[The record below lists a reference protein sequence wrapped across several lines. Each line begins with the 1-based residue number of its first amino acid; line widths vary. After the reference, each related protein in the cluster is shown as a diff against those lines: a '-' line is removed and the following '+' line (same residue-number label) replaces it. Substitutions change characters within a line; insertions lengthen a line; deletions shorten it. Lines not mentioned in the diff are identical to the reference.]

1 MATFASYTSLGPTD
15 KSKVS
20 SALQSII
27 LAGAGARDRVPLI
40 QVLLDDVADGRG
52 RIGQKETGQALLA
65 AKVLAR
71 VPEGAQVFGQTKN
84 LRAFL
89 KVIKSVSLPADAQTE
104 AMRCVA
110 NALLLVPSA
119 REEWISI
126 GGADACIDIL
136 DRDSYG
142 PETYFPAARI
152 VYLITVARTPYIL
165 KMVDQYRI
173 VDTLSRRL
181 ESIFDNFPI
190 SQPWTKEALTDLL
203 KLTFNMTLQYPRMID
218 ETPGGSNRV
227 LGELW
232 DDKFAVIVPTLL
244 RLYHG
249 LPPTSVPLT
258 APLTHVIH
266 VLLNVPVEPFTTLFF
281 PSQGSPTGSSH
292 GSAGPSPNGSSAH
305 PPESFGQRALNYLQ
319 RRSISSDKHPFI
331 GRRSSPQPSTDAF
344 KRSMDLL
351 DSALAHY
358 FPASDREITEPD
370 DLKVRLMAKKEDVNV
385 DEALSPLVLFIQ
397 RLIAGNEHV
406 RERIRTVLLP
416 PDLDRSVPLQR
427 RPDLVGRLV
436 RLLTSVHMPR
446 LKDAVGEMLYAMCD
460 ANAEQLASAIGYGNV
475 AGFLF
480 NKGIMIPPPDS
491 GDNGVNPITGTT
503 SSSSSSN
510 HTSSA
515 PPIVDMDTPMTEEE
529 KEAEAERLFVLFD
542 RLERSGYGVN
552 PVRRAQQEGRF
563 QEIE

>member
-1 MATFASYTSLGPTD
+1 MATFASYSALGTND
-15 KSKVS
+15 RSKVS
-20 SALQSII
+20 AALQSIV
-27 LAGAGARDRVPLI
+27 AGAGTRDRVLLI

-52 RIGQKETGQALLA
+52 RIGQKETTQALLA

-89 KVIKSVSLPADAQTE
+89 KVVKSVSLPTDAQSE

-119 REEWISI
+119 RQEWINI

-136 DRDSYG
+136 ERDHYS
-142 PETYFPAARI
+142 PEMYFPAARI
-152 VYLITVARTPYIL
+152 VYLITVARTPYIV
-165 KMVDQYRI
+165 KMVDHYRI
-173 VDTLSRRL
+173 MDTLSRRL
-181 ESIFDNFPI
+181 ESIFETFPI
-190 SQPWTKEALTDLL
+190 TSPWTREAMTDLL
-203 KLTFNMTLQYPRMID
+203 KITFNMTLQYPRIVD

-232 DDKFAVIVPTLL
+232 DDKFTVIVPTLL

-266 VLLNVPVEPFTTLFF
+266 VLLNVPVESFSSLLFPPRSS
-281 PSQGSPTGSSH
+281 PS
-292 GSAGPSPNGSSAH
+292 SPNGHAHH

-319 RRSISSDKHPFI
+319 RRSISSDRHPFI
-331 GRRSSPQPSTDAF
+331 TGRRSPPQQSTDTF
-344 KRSMDLL
+344 KRSMELL
-351 DSALAHY
+351 NTALAHY
-358 FPASDREITEPD
+358 FPSSDLQITEPD
-370 DLKVRLMAKKEDVNV
+370 DPKVRLMAKKEDVNV
-385 DEALSPLVLFIQ
+385 DEALSPLALFIQ
-397 RLIAGNEHV
+397 RLVAGNDTIKM
-406 RERIRTVLLP
+406 RARMGLLP
-416 PDLDRSVPLQR
+416 PDLDRSTPLER
-427 RPDLVGRLV
+427 RPDLLGRLV
-436 RLLTSVHMPR
+436 RLLTSVHMSR
-446 LKDAVGEMLYAMCD
+446 LKDAVGELLYAMCD
-460 ANAEQLASAIGYGNV
+460 SNAEHLAAAIGYGNV

-491 GDNGVNPITGTT
+491 VDSDVNPITGTST
-503 SSSSSSN
+503 S
-510 HTSSA
+510 TA
-515 PPIVDMDTPMTEEE
+515 PIIDFNTPMTEEE
-529 KEAEAERLFVLFD
+529 KEIEAERLFVLFD

-552 PVRRAQQEGRF
+552 PVRAAQQEGRF